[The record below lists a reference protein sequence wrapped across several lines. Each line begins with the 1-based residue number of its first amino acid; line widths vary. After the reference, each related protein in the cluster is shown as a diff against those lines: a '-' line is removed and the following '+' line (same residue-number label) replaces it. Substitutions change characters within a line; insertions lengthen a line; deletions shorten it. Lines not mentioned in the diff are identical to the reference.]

1 MEGLI
6 FVNPYLIPEES
17 VAQAERLKAEF
28 AALGVGV
35 RIVSDGFLNVSLD
48 GKGLKTAYAC
58 DFAVF
63 LDKDK
68 YLSGALKKTDVRLFN
83 SHDSIRVCDDKAET
97 YLALTGKGVNIPETV
112 FGGLCHGKN
121 AEIISGSAEKI
132 ADRLGLPV
140 SVKES
145 FGSMGKGVY
154 LAENLEELKTVMEKV
169 KCKPHLFQKYLGFKR
184 GVDVRVIVIGGKAV
198 SAMERYNEN
207 DFRSNVALGG
217 KCRKINPPTE
227 FISVAEKCADILG
240 LDYCGVDLL
249 YGDNG
254 EPYVCEVNSNA
265 FFFGFER
272 TTGVNVA
279 RLYAEYIVEK
289 IKAGEERE

>member
-17 VAQAERLKAEF
+17 VRQAERLKAEF
-28 AALGVGV
+28 TALGVKT
-35 RIVSDGFLNVSLD
+35 RIVSDGFLNVSVTGD
-48 GKGLKTAYAC
+48 ILKTAYVC

-68 YLSGALKKTDVRLFN
+68 YLSGALKKTGVRLFN

-97 YLALTGKGVNIPETV
+97 YLALTGKGLNIPETV
-112 FGGLCHGKN
+112 FGTLCYNEG
-121 AEIISGSAEKI
+121 AELISGSAEKI
-132 ADRLGLPV
+132 VDKLGLPV
-140 SVKES
+140 IIKES

-169 KCKPHLFQKYLGFKR
+169 KCKPHLFQKYLGSKR
-184 GVDVRVIVIGGKAV
+184 GVDVRVIVIGGVAV
-198 SAMERYNEN
+198 AAMERYNEN

-217 KCRKINPPTE
+217 KCRKIDPPAE
-227 FISVAEKCADILG
+227 FITVAESCAKVLG

-265 FFFGFER
+265 FFFGFEK

-279 RLYAEYIVEK
+279 KIYAEYIVRTVKEK
-289 IKAGEERE
+289 K

>member
-6 FVNPYLIPEES
+6 FVNPYLIPKES

-28 AALGVGV
+28 AALGVKM
-35 RIVSDGFLNVSLD
+35 RIVGDGFLNVTISGDALRAEYD
-48 GKGLKTAYAC
+48 C

-68 YLSGALKKTDVRLFN
+68 YLSGALKKKGIRLFN

-97 YLALTGKGVNIPETV
+97 YLALAGKGLNIPQTV
-112 FGGLCHGKN
+112 FGGLCYKED
-121 AEIISGSAEKI
+121 AEIVSGAAEKI
-132 ADRLGLPV
+132 AEKLGLPLV
-140 SVKES
+140 IKES

-154 LAENLEELKTVMEKV
+154 LAETLDELKSVMEKV
-169 KCKPHLFQKYLGFKR
+169 KCKPHLFQRYLGAKR

-198 SAMERYNEN
+198 AAMERYNEK

-217 KCRKINPPTE
+217 KCRNIDPPAE
-227 FISVAEKCADILG
+227 FITVAEKCAEILG

-249 YGDNG
+249 YGDKG
-254 EPYVCEVNSNA
+254 EPFVCEVNSNA

-279 RLYAEYIVEK
+279 RLYAEYIVRK
-289 IKAGEERE
+289 IKNGN